1 MSYVFYVFL
10 YLYLPLL
17 FFKKKQIT
25 KKNLSWVQ
33 KFKKNKDRLSLRCIG
48 FINFDNTVYVINSAN
63 F

>member
-1 MSYVFYVFL
+1 MSYVFYAFL

-17 FFKKKQIT
+17 FFKNKQIT

-33 KFKKNKDRLSLRCIG
+33 KFEKNKDRLYLRCIG
-48 FINFDNTVYVINSAN
+48 FINFDKTVYVINFAN